1 MKNIPVD
8 FYYTEEHLWL
18 HIDDDDI
25 ATVGITH
32 FSQTQLGDVVFVEFP
47 ELNSEI
53 SAGAEISVVESVK
66 TASDIHAPVSGEV
79 IAINDDLKDSPEI
92 INTSPYDKGWILKI
106 RISDTSELEELLS
119 ATEYADHCG
128 A

>member
-32 FSQTQLGDVVFVEFP
+32 FAQTQLGDVVYVELP

-106 RISDTSELEELLS
+106 RMSDTSELEELLS
-119 ATEYADHCG
+119 ATEYADHC
-128 A
+128 AA

>member
-32 FSQTQLGDVVFVEFP
+32 FAQTQLGDVVFVELP

-119 ATEYADHCG
+119 ATEYADHC
-128 A
+128 AA

>member
-32 FSQTQLGDVVFVEFP
+32 FAQTQLGDVVFVELP

-92 INTSPYDKGWILKI
+92 INTSPYDKGWVLKI
-106 RISDTSELEELLS
+106 RMSDTSELEELLS
-119 ATEYADHCG
+119 ATEYADHC
-128 A
+128 AA

>member
-32 FSQTQLGDVVFVEFP
+32 FAQTQLGDVVFVELP

-106 RISDTSELEELLS
+106 RMSDTSELEELLS

>member
-8 FYYTEEHLWL
+8 FYYTEGHLWL

-32 FSQTQLGDVVFVEFP
+32 FAQTQLGDVVFVELP

-79 IAINDDLKDSPEI
+79 IAINDELKDSPEI

-106 RISDTSELEELLS
+106 RMSDTSELEELLS
-119 ATEYADHCG
+119 ATEYADHC
-128 A
+128 AA

>member
-32 FSQTQLGDVVFVEFP
+32 FAQTQLGDVVFVELP

-92 INTSPYDKGWILKI
+92 INTSPYDKGWVLKI
-106 RISDTSELEELLS
+106 RMSDTSELEELLS

>member
-32 FSQTQLGDVVFVEFP
+32 FAQTQLGEVVFVELP

-106 RISDTSELEELLS
+106 RMSDTSELEELLS
-119 ATEYADHCG
+119 ATEYADHC
-128 A
+128 AA

>member
-18 HIDDDDI
+18 HLDDDDI
-25 ATVGITH
+25 ATMGITH
-32 FSQTQLGDVVFVEFP
+32 FAQTQLGDVVFVELP

-92 INTSPYDKGWILKI
+92 INTSPYDKGWVLKI
-106 RISDTSELEELLS
+106 RMSDTSELEELLS

>member
-32 FSQTQLGDVVFVEFP
+32 FAQTQLGDVVFVELP

-106 RISDTSELEELLS
+106 RMSDTSELEELLS
-119 ATEYADHCG
+119 ATEYADHC
-128 A
+128 AA